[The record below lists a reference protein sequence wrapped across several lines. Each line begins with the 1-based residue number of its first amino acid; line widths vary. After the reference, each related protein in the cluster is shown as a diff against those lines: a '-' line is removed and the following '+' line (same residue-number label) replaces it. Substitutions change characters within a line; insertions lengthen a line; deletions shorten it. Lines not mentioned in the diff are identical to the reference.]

1 VKKHKNA
8 CFQKA
13 KKKLLRIHKNFPH
26 AHTKEHEHEQLPHKM
41 VQLPS
46 DENNNKSLPITVS
59 LSESEDKARARD
71 LTLLECQQLALE
83 YNFVKENAPSHGTVQ
98 QRADVVGFF
107 KQYGANG
114 LSQFKKKF
122 GSMKLYP
129 PGEKEVEFYS
139 SSGSCED
146 DDLMGS
152 NGDSFLKK
160 PISKEDIEEAI
171 PIYEENKES
180 FKKLNWKYIKRPG
193 GQAIRPP
200 DWYKLEGA
208 VSQVEKGDNDT
219 ECPMWTSNGSVDY
232 GGKEQWEWW
241 SKYKGKSADESKVF
255 FVRVLEMANRN
266 KKENFY

>member
-1 VKKHKNA
+1 MKKHKNA

-41 VQLPS
+41 VQLPP
-46 DENNNKSLPITVS
+46 DEHNNKSLPITVS

-146 DDLMGS
+146 DDLVGS

>member
-1 VKKHKNA
+1 MLLR
-8 CFQKA
+8 
-13 KKKLLRIHKNFPH
+13 KKKDKNKQTL
-26 AHTKEHEHEQLPHKM
+26 HTHTHTRARARAQEHEHKHRPHQM
-41 VQLPS
+41 VQFSQNDSSPTI
-46 DENNNKSLPITVS
+46 IT
-59 LSESEDKARARD
+59 LDESEDKARARE

-83 YNFVKENAPSHGTVQ
+83 YNFVKENAPSNGTVQ
-98 QRADVVGFF
+98 QRADEVGFF

-129 PGEKEVEFYS
+129 PGEKEVEIYS
-139 SSGSCED
+139 FSCGSDED
-146 DDLMGS
+146 DDLGGS
-152 NGDSFLKK
+152 NGDAFLKK

-171 PIYEENKES
+171 PIYEENKGS
-180 FKKLNWKYIKRPG
+180 FQKLSWKYIKRPG

-200 DWYKLEGA
+200 DWYKLDGA
-208 VSQVEKGDNDT
+208 VAQVEKGDNDT

-241 SKYKGKSADESKVF
+241 LKYKGKSADESKVL
-255 FVRVLEMANRN
+255 FVRVLEMAKKN

>member
-1 VKKHKNA
+1 MKKHKNA

-83 YNFVKENAPSHGTVQ
+83 YNFVKENAPSNGTVQ

>member
-1 VKKHKNA
+1 MKKHKNA

-59 LSESEDKARARD
+59 FSESEDKARARD

>member
-83 YNFVKENAPSHGTVQ
+83 YNFVKENAPSNGTVQ

>member
-1 VKKHKNA
+1 MKKHKNA

>member
-83 YNFVKENAPSHGTVQ
+83 YNFVKENAPSNGTVQ

-200 DWYKLEGA
+200 DWYKLQGA

-241 SKYKGKSADESKVF
+241 SKYKGKSADESKGF
-255 FVRVLEMANRN
+255 FVRVLEMANKN

>member
-1 VKKHKNA
+1 MKKHKNA

-171 PIYEENKES
+171 PIY
-180 FKKLNWKYIKRPG
+180 
-193 GQAIRPP
+193 
-200 DWYKLEGA
+200 
-208 VSQVEKGDNDT
+208 
-219 ECPMWTSNGSVDY
+219 
-232 GGKEQWEWW
+232 
-241 SKYKGKSADESKVF
+241 
-255 FVRVLEMANRN
+255 
-266 KKENFY
+266 

>member
-1 VKKHKNA
+1 
-8 CFQKA
+8 
-13 KKKLLRIHKNFPH
+13 
-26 AHTKEHEHEQLPHKM
+26 M
-41 VQLPS
+41 VQLPP
-46 DENNNKSLPITVS
+46 DENNNESLPITVS

>member
-41 VQLPS
+41 VQLPP

>member
-41 VQLPS
+41 VQLPP

-146 DDLMGS
+146 DDLLGS

>member
-1 VKKHKNA
+1 
-8 CFQKA
+8 
-13 KKKLLRIHKNFPH
+13 
-26 AHTKEHEHEQLPHKM
+26 M
-41 VQLPS
+41 VQLPP

-83 YNFVKENAPSHGTVQ
+83 YNFVKENAPSNGTVQ

-139 SSGSCED
+139 NSGSCED
-146 DDLMGS
+146 DDLVGS

-160 PISKEDIEEAI
+160 PLSKEDIEEAI

-200 DWYKLEGA
+200 DWYKLQGA

-255 FVRVLEMANRN
+255 FVRVLEMANKN

>member
-1 VKKHKNA
+1 MKKHKNA

-41 VQLPS
+41 VQLPP

>member
-1 VKKHKNA
+1 
-8 CFQKA
+8 
-13 KKKLLRIHKNFPH
+13 
-26 AHTKEHEHEQLPHKM
+26 M
-41 VQLPS
+41 VQLPP

-146 DDLMGS
+146 DDLVGS

-200 DWYKLEGA
+200 DWYKLQGA

-241 SKYKGKSADESKVF
+241 SKYKGKSADESKGF
-255 FVRVLEMANRN
+255 FVRVLEMANKN

>member
-1 VKKHKNA
+1 
-8 CFQKA
+8 
-13 KKKLLRIHKNFPH
+13 
-26 AHTKEHEHEQLPHKM
+26 M
-41 VQLPS
+41 VQLPP
-46 DENNNKSLPITVS
+46 DESNNKSLPITVS

-83 YNFVKENAPSHGTVQ
+83 YNFVKENAPSNGTVQ

-146 DDLMGS
+146 DDLVGS

-171 PIYEENKES
+171 PIYEENKDEDGFLYVQYS
-180 FKKLNWKYIKRPG
+180 GENTFGGEEVWEDEEARFVREEDLTRKKTKEKEIIQKRVRKREEERIIIKNVSQKEKKKKKLHVLRARVALY
-193 GQAIRPP
+193 Q
-200 DWYKLEGA
+200 
-208 VSQVEKGDNDT
+208 Q
-219 ECPMWTSNGSVDY
+219 
-232 GGKEQWEWW
+232 KE
-241 SKYKGKSADESKVF
+241 
-255 FVRVLEMANRN
+255 RVLREKHT
-266 KKENFY
+266 KKERVICNNTLQK